1 VVATHYR
8 VHFFRMAPCIELFNL
23 KTHQWTE
30 IATIPVSLSYQCISS
45 TSLIN
50 EKKIFYLLEE
60 HGPSSESYILKA
72 SYFDLNTFKF
82 EKCIQ
87 LPHPSTLAS
96 KWCTLVFPQD
106 YLDRTCQNNLSI
118 HDTNLIST
126 EASISSAIDSDFVQ
140 MNINR
145 LSLLSSGSEIESGD
159 SDDN

>member
-1 VVATHYR
+1 
-8 VHFFRMAPCIELFNL
+8 MAPCIELFNL
-23 KTHQWTE
+23 IVQQWTE

-50 EKKIFYLLEE
+50 QKKIFYLLEE

-82 EKCIQ
+82 EKSIQ

-106 YLDRTCQNNLSI
+106 YLEKCQN
-118 HDTNLIST
+118 
-126 EASISSAIDSDFVQ
+126 SSAAQEAHSVSVDDSSVGSTGDADFIRMNMNTNRLNLLTSGSDTESEDSD
-140 MNINR
+140 
-145 LSLLSSGSEIESGD
+145 EY
-159 SDDN
+159 